1 MPDSSGESPPS
12 SQQPADAARPAAPG
26 GAPSHLTPAPRLH
39 PPSTRH
45 SREPQTP
52 PPPPGLN
59 EVMEWLQRYGTS
71 GAASTKSPDAAALAK
86 LASRSLLSKEQRK
99 FHKFDPEHPVP
110 EPSTAGQA
118 DRPRLKETFSPDES
132 GEDPVPFADYPG
144 GITSEQIA
152 YIRRLRQ
159 DTSAR
164 RLWLPLGV
172 AVLSFFLVTAAF
184 LAGHSSLLRFAAGS
198 PPPSGTSEKSA
209 TAPQAFNGL
218 SESAAKLIDQA
229 ATAEQTKDYPKAIES
244 LEQAQSEAGH
254 ISGLNY
260 HLAILCYKAN
270 EVARVPP
277 LLNRS
282 IADGEEVAACYSFR
296 GTLSG
301 QPGPADHGPG
311 DLEKATEIDP
321 FNARYLFVWGEAL
334 RRAGKPEQALEQFR
348 RALSR
353 AEDPAQANAYALKV
367 RLTQIELGQQ
377 EQFAAEMATQLK
389 LTLPPP
395 DWLLTAAG
403 VEMQRNNFPAAAEFL
418 VKLRS
423 LIGETATA
431 LQLQDPFFTG
441 FAHEAELAKFFEA
454 ASSSEP
460 SSAP

>member
-1 MPDSSGESPPS
+1 MPDPSGESS
-12 SQQPADAARPAAPG
+12 SSHQPTDAAHPAAG
-26 GAPSHLTPAPRLH
+26 GVAPSHLTPAPRLH

-59 EVMEWLQRYGTS
+59 EVMEWLQHYGIS
-71 GAASTKSPDAAALAK
+71 GTASAKSPDAVAQAK

-99 FHKFDPEHPVP
+99 FHKFDPEHPGP
-110 EPSTAGQA
+110 EPSIAGEA
-118 DRPRLKETFSPDES
+118 GRSRHKETLPPDEPV
-132 GEDPVPFADYPG
+132 EDPAPFADYPG
-144 GITSEQIA
+144 SITSEQIA

-172 AVLSFFLVTAAF
+172 AVLSFLLVTAAF
-184 LAGHSSLLRFAAGS
+184 LAGHSSLPRFAAGS
-198 PPPSGTSEKSA
+198 PPPSSGTSEKSA
-209 TAPQAFNGL
+209 TVPEAFNGL

-229 ATAEQTKDYPKAIES
+229 ATAEETKDYPKAIEA

-282 IADGEEVAACYSFR
+282 ITDGEEVAACYSFR
-296 GTLSG
+296 GTLSA
-301 QPGPADHGPG
+301 QPGPTEHGPG
-311 DLEKATEIDP
+311 DLEKATQIDP
-321 FNARYLFVWGEAL
+321 FNARYPFVWGEAL

-353 AEDPAQANAYALKV
+353 AQDAAQANAYALKV
-367 RLTQIELGQQ
+367 RLTQIELGRQ

-389 LTLPPP
+389 LTPPP
-395 DWLLTAAG
+395 PEWLLTAAG

-441 FAHEAELAKFFEA
+441 FAHEAELEKFFEA